1 MSGGNLAECFVGGWT
16 AGRNAARLHRGRPSL
31 RSLPVRERPR
41 PSTDMTH
48 PPAPAPR
55 NNRRSVDASVL
66 RLENPELLRGRAR
79 FVDDV
84 KLPGTLSA
92 AFVRSPFAHAMFR
105 NIDTS
110 VARTMPG
117 VHAIYTLEDL
127 RPHLSSDRTPLGQS
141 VSRAGRAFRQR
152 ACARTSHL
160 LSSPATRSVMSAKP
174 SRWSSPKIASTAEDA
189 ASRVDIDYEA
199 LASGLVSRCRP
210 SPTSVPSASQNSKQ
224 RPGGIHPSDTVTA
237 KASSSTRIMFF
248 RFR

>member
-1 MSGGNLAECFVGGWT
+1 M
-16 AGRNAARLHRGRPSL
+16 
-31 RSLPVRERPR
+31 
-41 PSTDMTH
+41 
-48 PPAPAPR
+48 
-55 NNRRSVDASVL
+55 L
-66 RLENPELLRGRAR
+66 RLEDPELLRGRAR

-141 VSRAGRAFRQR
+141 VRELVG
-152 ACARTSHL
+152 L
-160 LSSPATRSVMSAKP
+160 SAKSLRENITP
-174 SRWSSPKIASTAEDA
+174 FVLARDEVCYVGEAIAVVVAEDRSIAEDA

-199 LASGLVSRCRP
+199 LAAVSDCRDAAQ
-210 SPTSVPSASQNSKQ
+210 PTSVPVHRRIRSNVLAEYTVGYGDCERVFEHADHVFSLSLKQHRGCAHPARGQRSARTF
-224 RPGGIHPSDTVTA
+224 RPGGRQNDHLELNPEPS
-237 KASSSTRIMFF
+237 
-248 RFR
+248 